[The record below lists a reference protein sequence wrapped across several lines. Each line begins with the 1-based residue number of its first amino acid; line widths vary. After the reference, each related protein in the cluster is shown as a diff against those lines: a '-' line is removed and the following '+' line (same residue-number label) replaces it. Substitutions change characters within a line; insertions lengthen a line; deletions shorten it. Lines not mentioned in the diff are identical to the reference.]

1 MVVGVCLVDIHIPEN
16 SSLKGKR
23 QVMKRIL
30 ERVKNRFNVSI
41 AEVDDNDLWQRA
53 KIGFSVVGNDRKFIN
68 SSMDKVLNFIES
80 LNVAEIINS
89 QIEIL
94 NL

>member
-1 MVVGVCLVDIHIPEN
+1 MVVGVCLIDIHLPEN

-41 AEVDDNDLWQRA
+41 AEVDDNDLWQRS
-53 KIGFSVVGNDRKFIN
+53 KIGFSVVGNDRQFIN
-68 SSMDKVLNFIES
+68 ASLDKVLNFIES
-80 LNVAEIINS
+80 LNVAEIINA

>member
-1 MVVGVCLVDIHIPEN
+1 
-16 SSLKGKR
+16 
-23 QVMKRIL
+23 MKRIL

-68 SSMDKVLNFIES
+68 ASLDKIHNFIES
-80 LNVAEIINS
+80 LHVAEVINS

>member
-1 MVVGVCLVDIHIPEN
+1 MVVGICLVDIYIPEN

-41 AEVDDNDLWQRA
+41 AEVDDNDLWQRG
-53 KIGFSVVGNDRKFIN
+53 KIGFSLVGNDRQFIN
-68 SSMDKVLNFIES
+68 ASLDKVLNFIES
-80 LNVAEIINS
+80 QHVAEVLNS

-94 NL
+94 NV

>member
-1 MVVGVCLVDIHIPEN
+1 MVIGVCLVDIHIPEN

-53 KIGFSVVGNDRKFIN
+53 KIGFSVVGNDRQFIN
-68 SSMDKVLNFIES
+68 SSLDKVLNFIES

-94 NL
+94 NF

>member
-1 MVVGVCLVDIHIPEN
+1 MVVGVCLIDIHLPEN

-41 AEVDDNDLWQRA
+41 AEVDDNDLWQRG
-53 KIGFSVVGNDRKFIN
+53 KIGFSLVGNDRQFIN
-68 SSMDKVLNFIES
+68 ASLDKVLNFIES
-80 LNVAEIINS
+80 LNVAEIINA

>member
-1 MVVGVCLVDIHIPEN
+1 MVVGLCLVDIHIPEN

-41 AEVDDNDLWQRA
+41 AEVDDNDLWQRG
-53 KIGFSVVGNDRKFIN
+53 KIARASGVC
-68 SSMDKVLNFIES
+68 KVQGDIVSE
-80 LNVAEIINS
+80 AEVTFV
-89 QIEIL
+89 L
-94 NL
+94 VDAA